1 MSADLLSTHSGALV
15 GRESEL
21 ALLAEL
27 IAKGR
32 HALLEGP
39 VGVGKT
45 HLVTQALQR
54 IDRAWVRIDGDGRYS
69 EQKLTG
75 FFDPPLVMQAGYRP
89 EHFVPGPL
97 VTAMQHGQVLF
108 VNELN
113 RMPEGVQ
120 NVLLP
125 AMDERTVHVPRY
137 GTVTAKPGFSIIAT
151 QNPSEYVATQRLS
164 EALLDRFEAVVMGYQ
179 TREEEEGILQAHA
192 TAKPAAESVAFTL
205 DLIAATRADEQ
216 TFQRGA
222 SIRAG
227 LALVELLGE
236 RAVSEL
242 PTEQLERYTASA
254 LRTRVA
260 LSETAE
266 TTLEGWIARFV
277 KKNPIGTS
285 PRA

>member
-1 MSADLLSTHSGALV
+1 MAVENLPAAPGALI
-15 GRESEL
+15 GREIEL

-27 IAKGR
+27 VAKGR

-45 HLVTQALQR
+45 HLVTQALAR
-54 IDRAWVRIDGDGRYS
+54 IGRAWVRIDGDGRYS
-69 EQKLTG
+69 EQKLVG
-75 FFDPPLVMQAGYRP
+75 YFDPPLVMQAGYRP

-97 VTAMQHGQVLF
+97 VTAMQEGRALF

-125 AMDERTVHVPRY
+125 AMDERTIHVPRF
-137 GTVTAKPGFSIIAT
+137 GTVTAAPGFSIVAT
-151 QNPSEYVATQRLS
+151 QNPGEYVATQRLS

-179 TREEEEGILQAHA
+179 SRPEEEAILKAHA
-192 TAKPAAESVAFTL
+192 SAPPAQESVEFVL
-205 DLIAATRADEQ
+205 DLIAATRKDEA

-227 LALVELLGE
+227 LALTELLGD
-236 RAVSEL
+236 RPVSGLEPEL
-242 PTEQLERYTASA
+242 LERYAAAA
-254 LRTRVA
+254 LRTRVG
-260 LSETAE
+260 LSDTAE
-266 TTLEGWIARFV
+266 TTLEGWISRFV
-277 KKNPIGTS
+277 KKNPSGTS